1 VSVLLFLLI
10 TQLIGLAVAVGLLW
24 AEYRSG
30 RQHLEVQ
37 ADTLVNDTMVSAA
50 EVILSFFT
58 LVEDDGR
65 PRIIWRAT

>member
-10 TQLIGLAVAVGLLW
+10 TQLIGLAVAVGLLR

-30 RQHLEVQ
+30 RQHLEVR
-37 ADTLVNDTMVSAA
+37 ADTLVNDTVCSAA
-50 EVILSFFT
+50 EVILSFT

-65 PRIIWRAT
+65 PRIIWRAA